1 MGTIKVKKSVFLIYS
16 MVVNFAFL
24 FHIYQPPVQIPVVIK
39 QIVNESYKPI
49 IDALREHPNAK
60 ITLNINGTLTEQ
72 LNDFGYNNLIEAIA
86 TLASRGQIEFTGS
99 GKFHPLLPL
108 IPEPEIKRQIQLNNE
123 TNKHF
128 FGKIYKPRGFFPPEM
143 AVSEEV
149 FKTVKKAGFD
159 WMIMSGIANTLQE
172 FPTNHISTH
181 PNGLK
186 VLFRDDY
193 ISIDCA
199 FDKINHVN
207 VFTNRL
213 KYKNTSEDMY
223 VILSFDGETF
233 GHHVKHAIRNFLIPL
248 FDALPHRND
257 VELCTVSEIVDKFPK
272 GFTQIPRDSSW
283 STMPY
288 DIATDVPFPLWLDP
302 NNEIHLE
309 QHRFFMYALTLIHL
323 SSKYQESMDDE
334 KKRIFDNARNLLDRG
349 IHSCQQWWASKRPWY
364 SPDMI
369 LRGLNEILMA
379 SVNAKRSIPES
390 NPDIKDAM
398 ELIMKDMLKA
408 QNKIVL
414 SLM

>member
-1 MGTIKVKKSVFLIYS
+1 
-16 MVVNFAFL
+16 MVVYFTFL
-24 FHIYQPPVQIPVVIK
+24 FHIYQPPVQIPQVVN

-49 IDALREHPNAK
+49 INALRDYSEAK

-72 LNDFGYNNLIEAIA
+72 LHDFGYDDLIGAIT

-108 IPEPEIKRQIQLNNE
+108 IPEPEIRRQIKLNNE
-123 TNKHF
+123 TNQHF
-128 FGKIYKPRGFFPPEM
+128 FGKLYRPRGFFPPEM

-159 WMIMSGIANTLQE
+159 WMIMSGIANTLPD
-172 FPTNHISTH
+172 FPTNSISIH

-193 ISIDCA
+193 TSIDCA
-199 FDKINHVN
+199 FDKINN
-207 VFTNRL
+207 VEAFANRL
-213 KYKNTSEDMY
+213 KYKNSSEDMY
-223 VILSFDGETF
+223 VILSLDGETF
-233 GHHVKHAIRNFLIPL
+233 GHHVKHAISDFLIPL

-257 VELCTVSEIVDKFPK
+257 VELCTVSEIVDRFPK
-272 GFTQIPRDSSW
+272 GFTQVPRDSSW

-288 DIATDVPFPLWLDP
+288 DIIQDVPFPLWFDP
-302 NNEIHLE
+302 NNEIHIE

-323 SSKYQESMDDE
+323 ADKYRESMDNE
-334 KKRIFDNARNLLDRG
+334 KKKIFDNARNLLDRG

-364 SPDMI
+364 SSDMI
-369 LRGLNEILMA
+369 LRGLNEVLMA

-390 NPDIKDAM
+390 NQDIRDAM
-398 ELIMKDMLKA
+398 ELIMGDMLKA
-408 QNKIVL
+408 QNKIIL
-414 SLM
+414 SL

>member
-1 MGTIKVKKSVFLIYS
+1 
-16 MVVNFAFL
+16 MVVYFAFL

-39 QIVNESYKPI
+39 QIVNESYRPI
-49 IDALREHPNAK
+49 IEALREHPEAK

-72 LNDFGYNNLIEAIA
+72 LHDYGYDDLIGAIT

-108 IPEPEIKRQIQLNNE
+108 IPEPEIKRQIKLNNE
-123 TNKHF
+123 TNEHF
-128 FGKIYKPRGFFPPEM
+128 FGKLYKPQGFFPPEM
-143 AVSEEV
+143 AVSGEV
-149 FKTVKKAGFD
+149 FSTVKKAGFD
-159 WMIMSGIANTLQE
+159 WMIMSGIANTLPE
-172 FPTNHISTH
+172 FPTNHISVH

-193 ISIDCA
+193 TSIDCA
-199 FDKINHVN
+199 FDKINN
-207 VFTNRL
+207 VETFANRL

-223 VILSFDGETF
+223 VILSLDGETF
-233 GHHVKHAIRNFLIPL
+233 GHHVKHAIKDFLIPL
-248 FDALPHRND
+248 FDALPHRDD
-257 VELCTVSEIVDKFPK
+257 VKLITVSEIVDKFPK
-272 GFTQIPRDSSW
+272 GFTQVPRDSSW

-288 DIATDVPFPLWLDP
+288 DIASDVPFPLWQDP

-323 SSKYQESMDDE
+323 SDKYRDGMDDE

-369 LRGLNEILMA
+369 LRGLNEVLMA
-379 SVNAKRSIPES
+379 SVNAKRSIPDN

-398 ELIMKDMLKA
+398 ELIMEDMLKA

>member
-1 MGTIKVKKSVFLIYS
+1 
-16 MVVNFAFL
+16 MVVYFAFL
-24 FHIYQPPVQIPVVIK
+24 FHIYQPPVQIPIVIK

-49 IDALREHPNAK
+49 MEALRDHPEAK

-72 LNDFGYNNLIEAIA
+72 LHDFGFDDLIGLIT

-108 IPEPEIKRQIQLNNE
+108 IPEPEIKRQITLNNE
-123 TNKHF
+123 TNQHF
-128 FGKIYKPRGFFPPEM
+128 FGKLFNPRGFFPPEM

-159 WMIMSGIANTLQE
+159 WIIMSGIANTLPE
-172 FPTNHISTH
+172 FPTNHISVL

-186 VLFRDDY
+186 LLFRDDY

-199 FDKINHVN
+199 FDKINN
-207 VFTNRL
+207 VEAFSNRL
-213 KYKNTSEDMY
+213 KYKETSEDMY
-223 VILSFDGETF
+223 IILGLDGETF
-233 GHHVKHAIRNFLIPL
+233 GHHVKHAIKDFLIPL
-248 FDALPHRND
+248 FQALPHRDD
-257 VELCTVSEIVDKFPK
+257 VKLCTVSEIVDRFPK
-272 GFTQIPRDSSW
+272 GFTQVPRDSSW

-288 DIATDVPFPLWLDP
+288 DIASDVPFPLWLDP

-323 SSKYQESMDDE
+323 SNKYRESMDDE

-369 LRGLNEILMA
+369 LRGLNEVLMA
-379 SVNAKRSIPES
+379 SVNAKRSIPEN

-398 ELIMKDMLKA
+398 DLIMEDMLKA
-408 QNKIVL
+408 QNKIIL
-414 SLM
+414 SL